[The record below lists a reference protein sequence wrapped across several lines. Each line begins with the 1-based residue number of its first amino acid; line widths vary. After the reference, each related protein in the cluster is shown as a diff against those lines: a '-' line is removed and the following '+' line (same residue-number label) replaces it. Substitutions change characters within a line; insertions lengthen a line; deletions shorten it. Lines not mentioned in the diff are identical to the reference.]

1 MLPTNDAD
9 LAAEFRERAK
19 ELRDRAAKFDR
30 MADELDGGTPA
41 RKAETRRVSSARR
54 QSPSERPTTK
64 TSRRLPFDQRPEY
77 PEAKRL
83 FESGQKLE
91 AVCAKVGLPRTTL
104 ANWRA
109 RGKLQKPRA

>member
-41 RKAETRRVSSARR
+41 RKAETR
-54 QSPSERPTTK
+54 
-64 TSRRLPFDQRPEY
+64 
-77 PEAKRL
+77 
-83 FESGQKLE
+83 
-91 AVCAKVGLPRTTL
+91 TTL

-109 RGKLQKPRA
+109 RGIARWSIGGRARGATRFRG